1 MTEKLCQLYEE
12 EQVGKTREEKKS
24 GTSKQNVR
32 GWDIAETQ
40 LQEEWKSTETQDK
53 SEHNATHTTPCF
65 QVLIT
70 VAIIITAILEHIA
83 VYVREIPKIAKK
95 IAQAVKSMTMKA
107 GCNKLIQNIK
117 DSYRTAALA
126 ITIAT
131 SSMDCTDHRK
141 QPLIINRN
149 TQFHP
154 GTRKLNDEYNG
165 SYQSHT
171 SRAPC
176 NSSN

>member
-1 MTEKLCQLYEE
+1 MSDL
-12 EQVGKTREEKKS
+12 
-24 GTSKQNVR
+24 

-53 SEHNATHTTPCF
+53 SEHNAIHTTPCF

-70 VAIIITAILEHIA
+70 VAIIITAILEHIT
-83 VYVREIPKIAKK
+83 VYVREIPKIAIKT
-95 IAQAVKSMTMKA
+95 AQAVKSMTMKA
-107 GCNKLIQNIK
+107 GHNKLIQNIK

-126 ITIAT
+126 ITIVT
-131 SSMDCTDHRK
+131 STMDCTDHRK

-154 GTRKLNDEYNG
+154 GT
-165 SYQSHT
+165 
-171 SRAPC
+171 
-176 NSSN
+176 